1 MFRSDEQLIEIEVG
15 QMQRQHRRERLAVV
29 GDKQAPAPIHLERI
43 RARNFASRKLLAASR
58 PVEAQLSI
66 QTRAISSYSSVR
78 AGRIV
83 GGGIQTVPDSGV
95 AVSGAKKKPPRQ
107 YREGFF
113 NSIKCGRS
121 LRSDQARSK
130 RSRFITLVHALTKSF
145 ANFSLA
151 SALP

>member
-1 MFRSDEQLIEIEVG
+1 M
-15 QMQRQHRRERLAVV
+15 
-29 GDKQAPAPIHLERI
+29 

-113 NSIKCGRS
+113 NSIKCGSS
-121 LRSDQARSK
+121 LRPLRARRHPSAAARFQPPWGGRK
-130 RSRFITLVHALTKSF
+130 TFPPRSPEAQPPAVHHLAPPLLQPLPTLL
-145 ANFSLA
+145 LRLPA
-151 SALP
+151 SIHFRPP